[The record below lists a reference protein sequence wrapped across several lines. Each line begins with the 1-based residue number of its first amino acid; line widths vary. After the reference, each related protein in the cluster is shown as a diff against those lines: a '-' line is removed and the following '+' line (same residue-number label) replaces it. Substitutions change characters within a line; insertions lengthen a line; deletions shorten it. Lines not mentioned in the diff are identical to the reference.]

1 MLKRVEKT
9 IEELLSGLEYNE
21 YDEVEFENNFK
32 KEEYITIDDAA
43 FINTIDGVISIPL
56 GYTCDPDTFEGYKI
70 GHFEDAYLIT
80 EDFNDP
86 TYRDEHKERVISKT
100 KTLLDLLID
109 K

>member
-9 IEELLSGLEYNE
+9 IKELLSGLEYNE

-32 KEEYITIDDAA
+32 KEEYIIIDNAA
-43 FINTIDGVISIPL
+43 FISTKEGVISIPL
-56 GYTCDPDTFEGYKI
+56 GYTCDPDTLEGYKI
-70 GHFEDAYLIT
+70 GYFEDAYLIT

-86 TYRDEHKERVISKT
+86 TYKDDYKEEVISKT
-100 KTLLDLLID
+100 KALLDLLIE